1 MSYFTG
7 CETLFQKTDNEV
19 NIASFRR
26 QIQYYLVGSLKRNF
40 QMDPAGQLRDNGM
53 AALRWMVLQ
62 LYEYL
67 RLRDQLADLEV
78 HRCLFT
84 GTYLSLVSCF

>member
-1 MSYFTG
+1 
-7 CETLFQKTDNEV
+7 
-19 NIASFRR
+19 
-26 QIQYYLVGSLKRNF
+26 
-40 QMDPAGQLRDNGM
+40 MDPAGQLRDNGM
-53 AALRWMVLQ
+53 AAFRWMVLQ